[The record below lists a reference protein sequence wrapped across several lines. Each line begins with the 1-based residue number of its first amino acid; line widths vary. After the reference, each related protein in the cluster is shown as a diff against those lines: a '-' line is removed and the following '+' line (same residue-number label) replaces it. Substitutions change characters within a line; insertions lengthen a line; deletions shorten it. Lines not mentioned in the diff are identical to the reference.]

1 MPRFGSRWHL
11 FQRENTFFGK
21 GSPQFSANRVTLHNR
36 AYHGFRRHIDRQ
48 EKRSEI
54 AVFVWESDDKYR
66 RLQLPVRIRDK
77 NMFCRPIKIYS
88 FENQSSPPPPTQE
101 RFDPTP
107 QTREGKQSQQRV
119 QAFCLLRK
127 SE

>member
-88 FENQSSPPPPTQE
+88 FENQSSPPPHLGT
-101 RFDPTP
+101 F
-107 QTREGKQSQQRV
+107 
-119 QAFCLLRK
+119 
-127 SE
+127 